1 VALSLVVHAQP
12 AGAVTAI
19 VFVEVAGPSEA
30 TVGEIVYVHGA
41 PACVTVIVCPAIV
54 IVPVRLLVSVLAATL
69 YDTLPF
75 PVPLAPA
82 VIVIH
87 GAVLAAVHA
96 HDAAFAVTATVP
108 APPAAVGELAVGE
121 MVVLQTTAACV
132 TVNVCPP
139 ALIVAVRGVVFGFAA
154 TL

>member
-19 VFVEVAGPSEA
+19 VFVEPAGPSDA

-54 IVPVRLLVSVLAATL
+54 IVPVRLLVSALAATL

-87 GAVLAAVHA
+87 GALLAAVHA
-96 HDAAFAVTATVP
+96 HDPAFAVTATVP

-121 MVVLQTTAACV
+121 IVVLHTTAACV
-132 TVNVCPP
+132 MPNDWPATV
-139 ALIVAVRGVVFGFAA
+139 IVAVRGVVLGLAVM
-154 TL
+154 L